1 MAKIR
6 YLNDLDKVDG
16 MPERL
21 KKELAPVT
29 EQYRFRANDYY
40 LSLIDWNDPD
50 DPIRR
55 LVIPNLDELHPWG
68 ELDASA
74 EETNYVA
81 PGTQHKYHGTVL
93 LLCNEVCGAYCRF
106 CFRKRIFMD
115 GNDEINADVSAGIDY
130 IRNNPEVTNVLL
142 TGGDPFML
150 STRRLEAI
158 VKEIRAIDHVGAIRI
173 GTKMAAFN
181 PYRILDDPTL
191 LEMISRYSRAD
202 KRIYVI
208 THFNVENE
216 LTEVAIKAIELMQK
230 AGAIVANQT
239 PLLAG
244 INDKPKVL
252 AALFEKLTRVGV
264 PPYYI
269 FQCRP
274 TEGNRPFAVPL
285 VHGLKIVKRAGQV
298 LSGLAKRARYVMS
311 HATGKIEIIGL
322 TKYHIFLKYH
332 RARFFEDDGRFMIFK
347 RNDNAYWLD
356 DLEADDDIDD
366 ALPHWDKQTA

>member
-1 MAKIR
+1 MANIR
-6 YLNDLDKVDG
+6 YINDLSKVDG
-16 MPERL
+16 MPEQL
-21 KKELAPVT
+21 KRELKPVT

-40 LSLIDWNDPD
+40 LSLIDWDDPD
-50 DPIRR
+50 DPIRK
-55 LVIPNLDELHPWG
+55 LVIPNLDELLPWG
-68 ELDASA
+68 ELDPSQ
-74 EETNYVA
+74 EEINYVA
-81 PGTQHKYHGTVL
+81 AGTQHKYPGTVL
-93 LLCNEVCGAYCRF
+93 LLCNEICGAYCRF

-115 GNDEINADVSAGIDY
+115 GNDEIKTDVSAGIDY
-130 IRNNPEVTNVLL
+130 VRNNPDITNVLL
-142 TGGDPFML
+142 TGGDPLML

-158 VKEIRAIDHVGAIRI
+158 VKEIREIDHVGAIRI

-181 PYRILDDPTL
+181 PYRIVDDPSL

-216 LTEVAIKAIELMQK
+216 LTDIAIKAIELLQK

-244 INDKPKVL
+244 VNDTPKAL
-252 AALFEKLTRVGV
+252 AALFEKLTRMGV

-274 TEGNRPFAVPL
+274 TEGNHHFAVPL
-285 VHGLKIVKRAGQV
+285 THGLKIVKRAGQI

-311 HATGKIEIIGL
+311 HASGKIEIVGL
-322 TKYHIFLKYH
+322 TKHHIFLKYH
-332 RARFFEDDGRFMIFK
+332 RARYLEDDGRFMIFK
-347 RNDNAYWLD
+347 RNDNAYWFD